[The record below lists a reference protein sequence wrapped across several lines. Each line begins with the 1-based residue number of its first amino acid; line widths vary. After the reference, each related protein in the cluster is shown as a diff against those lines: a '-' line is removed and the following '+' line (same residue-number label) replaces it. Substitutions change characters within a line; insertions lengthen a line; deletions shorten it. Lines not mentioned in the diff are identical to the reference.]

1 MISVIEDVFSL
12 ERFQFE
18 SLVNLVIS
26 KADPITVVIKTT
38 NINTVDDNNISDNKN
53 NGEDID

>member
-1 MISVIEDVFSL
+1 MKSVIEDVFSL

-18 SLVNLVIS
+18 SLVILVIS

-38 NINTVDDNNISDNKN
+38 NINNVDDSNISDNKN